1 MKITGINV
9 GESGPLMHDGIAL
22 GADTPGG
29 IVRDP
34 NGVPLEWTLLRVGDN
49 ALVKNG
55 EPGTLTLSAEDMNSI
70 LGYFESKGE
79 LIPIDSNHY
88 LHELSS
94 LKKLDEAEVLKLL
107 PSGVAAMGYGSL
119 ALSGDELRFKAKW
132 TPTAYELMKEKIFKY
147 FSPAI
152 RGFVKGPLRVTS
164 VAMENE
170 PAINHLDALAAS
182 ANQPSDRS
190 GLPGADATRKEH
202 TMGKLGKALGR
213 LLGRDSVALEAETKE
228 EEKDKIALE
237 VEKKANLL
245 EKVRQLLSMAED
257 AGENEIAAALK
268 AVVDKAAS
276 ADTKQQQLSELAA
289 SAEKAEHARLVELG
303 KSQGKITP
311 AKMEWVNSLDSKALS
326 AALPHMAAD
335 VPLGKLP
342 TPVRKNDPAD
352 AVALT
357 AEEKTICRLAHV
369 KEEDYLKEKGG
380 KA

>member
-1 MKITGINV
+1 MKITGIKA
-9 GESGPLMHDGIAL
+9 GDGALMHDGIAL
-22 GADTPGG
+22 SAESPGV
-29 IVRDP
+29 VRDP
-34 NGVPLEWTLLRVGDN
+34 QGVPVEWTLLRVGDN
-49 ALVKNG
+49 PLVKNG
-55 EPGTLTLSAEDMNSI
+55 EPGILTLSAEDMSSI

-88 LHELSS
+88 LHELAS

-132 TPTAYELMKEKIFKY
+132 TPTAYELIKEKIFKY

-170 PAINHLDALAAS
+170 PAINNLDALAAS
-182 ANQPSDRS
+182 ANQQSDKS
-190 GLPGADATRKEH
+190 GLPGADATRKEYA
-202 TMGKLGKALGR
+202 MGKLEKALGR
-213 LLGRDSVALEAETKE
+213 LLRRDNIALGAETKE
-228 EEKDKIALE
+228 PEKDAIACE
-237 VEKKANLL
+237 VEKAAGLL
-245 EKVRQLLSMAED
+245 EQIKKLLTMAED

-268 AVVDKAAS
+268 AVVDKAAG
-276 ADTKQQQLSELAA
+276 ADTKQQQLNELAA

-335 VPLGKLP
+335 VPLGQLPKPARKLEEGG
-342 TPVRKNDPAD
+342 D
-352 AVALT
+352 ALT
-357 AEEKTICRLAHV
+357 LTADEKTVCRMAHV
-369 KEEDYLKEKGG
+369 KEEDYLKEKKGG